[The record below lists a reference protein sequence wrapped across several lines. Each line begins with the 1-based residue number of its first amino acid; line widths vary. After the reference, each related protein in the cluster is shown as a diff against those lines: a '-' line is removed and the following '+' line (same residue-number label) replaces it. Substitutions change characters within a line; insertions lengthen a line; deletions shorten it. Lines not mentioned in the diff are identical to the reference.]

1 MGIKASIKKIL
12 LGQTIPQEYIC
23 LPYEDFTDPFRI
35 FLTLKNSNT
44 VHDVTRHHIFL
55 GYRPLIIGVSTAVDH
70 ELFKNLST
78 KQEICLFLDWQDIN
92 ANQNW
97 RGFAIPNAAPA
108 KVILELNHIQKLN
121 HDVTFI
127 YTGKL
132 GYHNFRSAFH
142 QFTNSLYYRLK
153 RKKPGNIDL
162 PGNLY
167 DQVRIAYAYPRNIS
181 LITVG
186 DGNSIN
192 IFPTDLHGPIGEKR
206 YAGSLRNNSLACKQV
221 DHFKKIVIS
230 QINAERFK
238 RVYSMGKNHM
248 KEVRDKDDFELDSRM
263 SEILKLP
270 LPAGVLR
277 YRELEQ
283 ICSYDINI
291 HRLQFYKIINQV
303 DHTKGKTLFHVH
315 NYYVEWR
322 KQKGL
327 DFKYLLR

>member
-1 MGIKASIKKIL
+1 MDIKASIKKIL

-23 LPYEDFTDPFRI
+23 FPYEDFTDPFRI
-35 FLTLKNSNT
+35 FLTLRSSNT
-44 VHDVTRHHIFL
+44 VYDVTRQHLFL
-55 GYRPLIIGVSTAVDH
+55 GYRPLIIGISTAVDH
-70 ELFKNLST
+70 ELFQILSSG
-78 KQEICLFLDWQDIN
+78 QEICLFLDWQDRI

-97 RGFAIPNAAPA
+97 RGFTIPNSAPA
-108 KVILELNHIQKLN
+108 KVILEFNHLQKSD
-121 HDVTFI
+121 HEVTFI

-142 QFTNSLYYRLK
+142 KYTNGLYYRFR

-186 DGNSIN
+186 YGNTIN
-192 IFPTDLHGPIGEKR
+192 MFPTDLHGPIGEKV
-206 YAGSLRNNSLACKQV
+206 YAGSLRNNGLACKQV
-221 DHFKKIVIS
+221 DYFKKIVIS
-230 QINAERFK
+230 QIKVEMFK
-238 RVYSMGKNHM
+238 RVYAMGKNHM
-248 KEVRDKDDFELDSRM
+248 KEIRDSDDFELDSET

-270 LPAGVLR
+270 LPSGVLR

-283 ICSYDINI
+283 VCSYDINI
-291 HRLQFYKIINQV
+291 HRLHFYKVMNQV
-303 DHTKGKTLFHVH
+303 DCSEGKTLCHVH